1 MPQAIVATNMI
12 SAIAAS
18 VSIWAVGGSTPGMS
32 DDQFEASVNR
42 KIEPISAR
50 NGAGSVCIVPRIW
63 LVDGRDDEF
72 EQGLAPGRE

>member
-1 MPQAIVATNMI
+1 MVATKTM

-32 DDQFEASVNR
+32 DDQFEISVNR

-50 NGAGSVCIVPRIW
+50 NGAGSLCIVSWIW
-63 LVDGRDDEF
+63 PSMVETMSSSV
-72 EQGLAPGRE
+72 A